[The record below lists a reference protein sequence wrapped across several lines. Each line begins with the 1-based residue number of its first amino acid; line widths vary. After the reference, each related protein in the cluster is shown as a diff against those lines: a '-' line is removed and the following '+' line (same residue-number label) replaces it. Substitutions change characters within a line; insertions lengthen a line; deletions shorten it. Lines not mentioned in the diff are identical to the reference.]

1 MLAYN
6 KYIMGFFIDDT
17 FRVVWDHED
26 PTFGFLTKAEYF
38 DCDMDISRS
47 YVRARA
53 LYAFNPFNKNPK
65 NMFTTVS
72 MGLRQI
78 YAYLMQFPRVEKCG
92 IHGVWSQSRTNPTKE
107 IDVILFTCCIY
118 IF

>member
-1 MLAYN
+1 MV
-6 KYIMGFFIDDT
+6 FFIDDT

-107 IDVILFTCCIY
+107 IDVIFIACYIY